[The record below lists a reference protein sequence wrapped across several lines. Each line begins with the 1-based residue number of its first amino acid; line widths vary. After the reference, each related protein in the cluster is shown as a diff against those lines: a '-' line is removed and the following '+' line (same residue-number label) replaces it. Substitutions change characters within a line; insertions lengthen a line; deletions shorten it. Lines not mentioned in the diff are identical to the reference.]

1 MHHCNEVLNISAKLS
16 GIGAKME
23 DEDVAIC
30 LLLSLPKSY
39 ENVVLNM
46 EMSSTE
52 LRTQD
57 VVRVLTN
64 EHAKRQ
70 GEKGTTTAT
79 TVKAEDASKAFSA
92 EREPYQCTYCGKVGH
107 TVDRCWTKQKNEGNG
122 YDRVAFAVS
131 FECGV
136 STSKD
141 VSGMWAVD
149 SGATHHICHDKTKFA
164 SLAERNEGELLVADG
179 NKVAIKGVGTIM
191 EKVVLPNGEERE
203 IEIKNALY
211 VPSMSKNL
219 LSVPQ
224 INSHGKFQ
232 VVFDGSKM
240 YVTLKN
246 SQQVVAT
253 ADLVDG
259 LYWLRTT
266 QRSAN
271 VTTSGTSCAD
281 LHARMGHATVDVL
294 RKMVSNNMIKD
305 VGVPLKS
312 SGSGTC
318 RGCQQ
323 GKMVQNPFPSNR
335 DKRSYD
341 TFELLHLD
349 ICGPMEKDS
358 LGGSK
363 YLLLIIDEA
372 SGCMKGFC
380 LRVKSESEDYIRKYI
395 TMVQTQFCK
404 KVKFVRHDGAREFAT
419 NSLQLFYE
427 DEGIEQQTTVPY
439 AHQTNGTAERAIRT
453 IVTIGRSMLHHAK
466 LDKCFWAEA
475 AMTAIYVKNRLPS
488 PKVVHKTPFEIVYN
502 LKPSV
507 KHMRTFGCQTY
518 ILTPK
523 ENRLKWDPKARA
535 GIFVGYEEFSK
546 AYRVYDIE
554 AGQVVI
560 SRDVNFDESTF
571 GLQLPITD
579 EDVDDLDFE
588 LLDLDDEELRQM
600 EYKQTGKRKNRLN
613 DEDTAAPRPRA
624 VRQRPGL
631 EESSAPE
638 NNSSRQEEDEETKDS
653 GDSTPPVFWRAS
665 ANAVEAAVDLSEP
678 STFEAAVSGPDQVH
692 WRKAIHAELES
703 MRLRGVFR
711 AAKLPNGQRAI
722 GTKWVFK
729 TKRFGMD
736 DCKAVA
742 SPVDMSSRL
751 VSSDATTKVDA
762 PFREAVGALMH
773 LTTATRPDIAFA
785 VGYVSRF
792 MENPQEEHWVAVKR
806 IFRYLQGTKT
816 HGICY
821 KPSARIDFRGY
832 SDADWAG
839 DLTDRKSTSGYTFML
854 LGAPVSW
861 GSKKQ
866 PSVSLSTSEAEYIA
880 LSLAIQEGK
889 WIHRLLCEIVMA
901 ANEEGPELMIHEDN
915 QSCIKMTKNPVNHGR
930 AKHIDIKYHHIRD
943 EVKRGEVKLKYCET
957 AVMLADIMTKGLHG
971 PRHKEMTAT
980 LGIREHSD

>member
-1 MHHCNEVLNISAKLS
+1 MSSTSNASIDKFNGDNYATWSRYMRGVFLTKSVWHVVNREVTPTFTDPRASDDYVKASNVAFGMMLLHMNADYHHVLDNCEEAWVAWTSLKTLYGGSQKAGRIYLKRQLFSIKMDEGANVMHHCNEVLNISAKLS

-46 EMSSTE
+46 SSTE

-79 TVKAEDASKAFSA
+79 T
-92 EREPYQCTYCGKVGH
+92 
-107 TVDRCWTKQKNEGNG
+107 TKQKNEGRGARRGGNGRRRGSNNVQWGHHDEGNG

-271 VTTSGTSCAD
+271 VTTSGTSCVD
-281 LHARMGHATVDVL
+281 LHARMGHAPVDVL
-294 RKMVSNNMIKD
+294 RKMIATNMIKD
-305 VGVPLKS
+305 VRVPLKS
-312 SGSGTC
+312 GGATTC

-323 GKMVQNPFPSNR
+323 GKMVQKPFPSNR

-404 KVKFVRHDGAREFAT
+404 KVKFVRHDGACEFAT
-419 NSLQLFYE
+419 NLLQLFYE
-427 DEGIEQQTTVPY
+427 DEGIE
-439 AHQTNGTAERAIRT
+439 
-453 IVTIGRSMLHHAK
+453 
-466 LDKCFWAEA
+466 
-475 AMTAIYVKNRLPS
+475 
-488 PKVVHKTPFEIVYN
+488 
-502 LKPSV
+502 
-507 KHMRTFGCQTY
+507 
-518 ILTPK
+518 
-523 ENRLKWDPKARA
+523 
-535 GIFVGYEEFSK
+535 
-546 AYRVYDIE
+546 
-554 AGQVVI
+554 
-560 SRDVNFDESTF
+560 
-571 GLQLPITD
+571 
-579 EDVDDLDFE
+579 
-588 LLDLDDEELRQM
+588 
-600 EYKQTGKRKNRLN
+600 
-613 DEDTAAPRPRA
+613 
-624 VRQRPGL
+624 
-631 EESSAPE
+631 
-638 NNSSRQEEDEETKDS
+638 
-653 GDSTPPVFWRAS
+653 
-665 ANAVEAAVDLSEP
+665 
-678 STFEAAVSGPDQVH
+678 
-692 WRKAIHAELES
+692 
-703 MRLRGVFR
+703 
-711 AAKLPNGQRAI
+711 
-722 GTKWVFK
+722 
-729 TKRFGMD
+729 
-736 DCKAVA
+736 
-742 SPVDMSSRL
+742 
-751 VSSDATTKVDA
+751 
-762 PFREAVGALMH
+762 
-773 LTTATRPDIAFA
+773 
-785 VGYVSRF
+785 
-792 MENPQEEHWVAVKR
+792 
-806 IFRYLQGTKT
+806 
-816 HGICY
+816 
-821 KPSARIDFRGY
+821 
-832 SDADWAG
+832 
-839 DLTDRKSTSGYTFML
+839 
-854 LGAPVSW
+854 
-861 GSKKQ
+861 
-866 PSVSLSTSEAEYIA
+866 
-880 LSLAIQEGK
+880 
-889 WIHRLLCEIVMA
+889 
-901 ANEEGPELMIHEDN
+901 
-915 QSCIKMTKNPVNHGR
+915 
-930 AKHIDIKYHHIRD
+930 
-943 EVKRGEVKLKYCET
+943 
-957 AVMLADIMTKGLHG
+957 
-971 PRHKEMTAT
+971 
-980 LGIREHSD
+980 